1 MTTISTLDKI
11 STKIELA
18 FGDHEVF
25 TCWSIIHTNWNLS
38 HSGIERCFN
47 NESRIETALRLPV
60 IVSIKKM
67 PIKPTEVENNDIV
80 SDSSDF
86 DTIFNTNWER
96 IYGVVY
102 RIVGD
107 PTEAE
112 DLALESFLRLHQ
124 RPPKQGT
131 NLAGWLYR
139 VATNL
144 AFNALRSRKRR
155 KTYEN
160 ASGKRILQESRSIN
174 PAKTIERSEARCRV
188 QEVLSKMK
196 TQPAK
201 ILILRHSGLSYAEI
215 AAAVGVAA
223 ASVGT
228 LLSRAEREFESLYLS
243 RFGMDSW

>member
-1 MTTISTLDKI
+1 
-11 STKIELA
+11 
-18 FGDHEVF
+18 
-25 TCWSIIHTNWNLS
+25 
-38 HSGIERCFN
+38 
-47 NESRIETALRLPV
+47 
-60 IVSIKKM
+60 M
-67 PIKPTEVENNDIV
+67 PTKPTKVENSEIV

-86 DTIFNTNWER
+86 DTIFNSHWER
-96 IYGVVY
+96 VYGVIY

-107 PTEAE
+107 PSEAE

-124 RPPKQGT
+124 RPPRQGT

-155 KTYEN
+155 TVYEI
-160 ASGKRILQESRSIN
+160 AAGKQILEESRTIN
-174 PAKTIERSEARCRV
+174 PIKAIERSEARRHV
-188 QEVLSKMK
+188 REVLSKMK
-196 TQPAK
+196 ARPAK

-228 LLSRAEREFESLYLS
+228 LLSRAEQEFVSLYMR
-243 RFGMDSW
+243 RFGKDLW